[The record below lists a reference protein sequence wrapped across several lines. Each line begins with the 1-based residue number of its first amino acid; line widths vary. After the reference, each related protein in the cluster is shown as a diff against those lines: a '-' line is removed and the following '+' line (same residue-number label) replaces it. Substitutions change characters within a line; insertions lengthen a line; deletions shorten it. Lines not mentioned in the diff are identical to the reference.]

1 MDDPSRIPPTASER
15 QRRALTNHVRAR
27 GRGRGRGQDIVL
39 EEATQIL
46 EEDVIDNASGD
57 DDDAADVDQVE
68 EVLTGPFPARPS
80 DPSVLKSFKAHI
92 AAAIWDQKVL

>member
-1 MDDPSRIPPTASER
+1 MDDPSCIPSTASER
-15 QRRALTNHVRAR
+15 QRRALTNHVRA
-27 GRGRGRGQDIVL
+27 RGRGRGQDIVL

-68 EVLTGPFPARPS
+68 EVLTGSFPGRPS